1 MKEGRL
7 EPCLPMGAVLSRSG
21 VSGSLRPRGPQRRQ
35 APLSLGFSSL
45 GYWSGLPC
53 PPPGDPPR
61 PEIEAA
67 SHMFPALTGGF
78 FTPSG
83 TWETQHPGDHV
94 LKDSKLLFQFPPVS
108 PVPDR
113 TQSGNRP
120 PHMQGQFPRWCYF
133 SNHAKEHSASL
144 TKMNPVQVII
154 RREF

>member
-1 MKEGRL
+1 MCAKPVQSCPTL
-7 EPCLPMGAVLSRSG
+7 CDPVDCSLPD
-21 VSGSLRPRGPQRRQ
+21 
-35 APLSLGFSSL
+35 APVHWILQQ

-67 SHMFPALTGGF
+67 SRMFPALTGGF

-120 PHMQGQFPRWCYF
+120 PQMQGQFPRWCYF
-133 SNHAKEHSASL
+133 SNHAKEHSVSL